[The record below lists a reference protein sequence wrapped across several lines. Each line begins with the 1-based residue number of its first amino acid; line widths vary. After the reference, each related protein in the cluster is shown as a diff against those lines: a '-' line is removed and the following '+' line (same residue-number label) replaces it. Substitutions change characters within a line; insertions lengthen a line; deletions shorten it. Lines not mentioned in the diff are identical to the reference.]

1 MTLQPQSIVV
11 KQTEPL
17 LPPSPFADGSLITDH
32 RLTGDNQEKPDAR
45 NLNML
50 RGADLPGDDGEPM
63 ENEREDFQIHL
74 GLDSLNQ
81 YWQDRDDFYTGG
93 NMFVYYSI
101 SQAQAVLKELNPP
114 ERNRDIVRRPG
125 NEYAFKE
132 LEHPER
138 PKRAFRGPD
147 MFVVL
152 NVDGSYRRQKW
163 VVWEEKGRH
172 PDVIFEFLSPST
184 RKTDLGLKKRI
195 YERTF
200 KTHEYYCFDYLNPT
214 GEDSLFGWRL
224 NRRGVYLP
232 IAADSQGRLW
242 SEKLELSIGRWSGC
256 YNRDNTV
263 WMRFY
268 QPDGELVLT
277 FAEAAQQHAEQE
289 TRLAEQETRRAE
301 QADKRAQRLAAQL
314 RAMGVEPDLI

>member
-1 MTLQPQSIVV
+1 MTIQPQSIVG
-11 KQTEPL
+11 KQTKPLPPL
-17 LPPSPFADGSLITDH
+17 LPFADTLSATD
-32 RLTGDNQEKPDAR
+32 RSTDDNPEEPDAR

-81 YWQDRDDFYTGG
+81 HWRDRNNFYTGG
-93 NMFVYYSI
+93 NMFVYYNI
-101 SQAQAVLKELNPP
+101 SQAQAVLEEL
-114 ERNRDIVRRPG
+114 
-125 NEYAFKE
+125 KQ
-132 LEHPER
+132 PER
-138 PKRAFRGPD
+138 PKRTFRGPD

-184 RKTDLGLKKRI
+184 RKTDLSLKKRI

-214 GEDSLFGWRL
+214 DEDSLFGWRL
-224 NRRGVYLP
+224 DATGAYQP
-232 IAADSQGRLW
+232 ISADSHGWLW
-242 SEKLELSIGRWSGC
+242 SEKLELFVGRWSGC

-268 QPDGELVLT
+268 QANGELVLT
-277 FAEAAQQHAEQE
+277 LAEAAQQHAEQE
-289 TRLAEQETRRAE
+289 ARRAE
-301 QADKRAQRLAAQL
+301 QSDKRAKKLAAQL
-314 RAMGVEPDLI
+314 RAMGVEPDLV